1 MITTKHDVG
10 GYVSAAFDGLTILF
24 DRADVVVVE
33 QTERPRLVAKH
44 AKGLFVLPC
53 DDVRVHPAGWL
64 KLYRLPAPLKG
75 KRSPFHAY
83 ASVGDRIAYELA
95 DASGWGY
102 LVVQPAAQPVHF
114 GQMWECPYCHHYPN
128 WAEVSIA
135 GDRIEQI
142 DAVRLNG
149 ATLARLHFLDE
160 DVGAFIAEA
169 VGRELTEAWDDLVP
183 LLREYLGTPG
193 REL

>member
-1 MITTKHDVG
+1 MGVYD
-10 GYVSAAFDGLTILF
+10 F
-24 DRADVVVVE
+24 
-33 QTERPRLVAKH
+33 
-44 AKGLFVLPC
+44 FV
-53 DDVRVHPAGWL
+53 
-64 KLYRLPAPLKG
+64 APL
-75 KRSPFHAY
+75 RCPRCDQVSPADNRTNIQTKLRGERAY
-83 ASVGDRIAYELA
+83 LVQLGVGDRIAYELA
-95 DASGWGY
+95 DAAGWGY
-102 LVVQPAAQPVHF
+102 LVVHPPVQPVHF

-142 DAVRLNG
+142 EAVPLNG

-160 DVGAFIAEA
+160 DAGAFIAEA

-183 LLREYLGTPG
+183 LLREYLETPG